1 MAKKNSKTREKAEY
15 KRLMDL
21 YSDIPE
27 NKLDLV
33 TGLIEQA
40 ERLKVSL
47 DDLWENIMEN
57 GTTEVFQQGHDSFT
71 RERPE
76 SKIFTARD
84 KSYQSIIKQLDA
96 MLPPKSKNSKLEEFL
111 DE

>member
-1 MAKKNSKTREKAEY
+1 MN
-15 KRLMDL
+15 L

-27 NKLDLV
+27 NKLELV

-40 ERLKVSL
+40 SRLKVSL
-47 DDLWENIMEN
+47 DDLWNFLMEN
-57 GTTEVFQQGHDSFT
+57 GTTEVFRQGRDEFT

-84 KSYQSIIKQLDA
+84 KSYQSIIKQLDV
-96 MLPPKSKNSKLEEFL
+96 MLPPKPRKSKLEEFL
-111 DE
+111 DDE

>member
-1 MAKKNSKTREKAEY
+1 M
-15 KRLMDL
+15 
-21 YSDIPE
+21 
-27 NKLDLV
+27 
-33 TGLIEQA
+33 
-40 ERLKVSL
+40 KVSL
-47 DDLWENIMEN
+47 DDLWGNLLEN

-84 KSYQSIIKQLDA
+84 KSYQSIIKQLDV
-96 MLPPKSKNSKLEEFL
+96 MLPPKPRKSKLEEFL